1 MSDILLEQD
10 PAVRESLRQERDRI
24 LEFFE
29 HPAFKAGKSIVDGKF
44 KDAMSLILDL
54 PMDDAGAEQRLHQ
67 TIGEA
72 RALRDW
78 NLMFT
83 DRLAEIETS
92 LGASTPEDES

>member
-1 MSDILLEQD
+1 MSDVLLEQD

-24 LEFFE
+24 REFFE
-29 HPAFKAGKSIVDGKF
+29 HPAFKAGKAIVDKKF
-44 KDAMSLILDL
+44 EDAMTLILDL
-54 PMDDAGAEQRLHQ
+54 PMDKPGADAMMHQ

-83 DRLAEIETS
+83 DRLSEIEQS